1 MFSPSPF
8 RLLVQVVILFASLSA
23 TLALPEPATRTP
35 GLFRMHLTRVPTTA
49 FDPLR
54 AAIQLGLKYGGGSGS
69 SGSSGSAT
77 SIAYLT
83 KQLEL
88 AYLNDTA
95 PSDANSQGVYSF
107 NVEQPVQLHSASPTS
122 ITFENAHVYSVISR
136 PKDYANSQYYADITI
151 GTPPQ
156 KVRGSN

>member
-1 MFSPSPF
+1 M
-8 RLLVQVVILFASLSA
+8 QAVILFGGLQLVLAS
-23 TLALPEPATRTP
+23 PESVSQTP
-35 GLFRMHLTRVPTTA
+35 GLLRMKLTRVPTTV

-95 PSDANSQGVYSF
+95 LGESDYQGIYSF
-107 NVEQPVQLHSASPTS
+107 LDNAKQPVQLHGASPLS
-122 ITFENAHVYSVISR
+122 KVLSGSVCLSRNAATQRLCELAILC
-136 PKDYANSQYYADITI
+136 
-151 GTPPQ
+151 
-156 KVRGSN
+156 

>member
-1 MFSPSPF
+1 MHSRFPFCLPMQAVVFFGGIQAVLASPES
-8 RLLVQVVILFASLSA
+8 VSQ
-23 TLALPEPATRTP
+23 TP
-35 GLFRMHLTRVPTTA
+35 GLLRMNLTRVPTTV

-88 AYLNDTA
+88 AYLNTTA
-95 PSDANSQGVYSF
+95 LGDSDNQGIYSF
-107 NVEQPVQLHSASPTS
+107 LDNAKQPVQLHGVSPLS
-122 ITFENAHVYSVISR
+122 KALSGSLCLSRNAATQRLCELAILC
-136 PKDYANSQYYADITI
+136 
-151 GTPPQ
+151 
-156 KVRGSN
+156 